1 MAPLLSTPEPLPS
14 VQVQQHSLLEAPRV
28 DAEGTVTY
36 SDVIGGGVYRTQGV
50 LPPETVLPKR
60 RGIGG
65 HVPHSDGGIVVTG
78 RSVLH
83 VNGDEQ
89 RELLT
94 AEGVHG
100 FNDLTTDP
108 AGHVLAGALRFSP
121 MAGES
126 PVPGEVWRIG
136 GGEAA
141 IVAADIDWPNGI
153 AVTADGKRMYVS
165 DTARGVVKVFELDAG
180 PDAGEEFAAAPRG
193 IPDGLA
199 LDEDGGLWV
208 ALGDGG
214 IARFEPTGELDKRI
228 DFPSSFASSLTFGGP
243 DRRDVFCTT
252 ADGNIFRARS
262 EVAGLAVA
270 AATA

>member
-1 MAPLLSTPEPLPS
+1 MAPPLSSPEPLPS
-14 VQVQQHSLLEAPRV
+14 VQVQQHGLLEAPRI
-28 DAEGTVTY
+28 DADGTVTY

-50 LPPETVLPKR
+50 LPPDTVLSKR

-65 HVPHSDGGIVVTG
+65 HVPHRDGGIVVTG
-78 RSVLH
+78 RSVIH
-83 VNGDEQ
+83 VGGEEQ
-89 RELLT
+89 RELL
-94 AEGVHG
+94 AVDGVHG

-108 AGHVLAGALRFSP
+108 QGRVLAGALRFSP
-121 MAGES
+121 FTGES

-136 GGEAA
+136 GGDPE
-141 IVAADIDWPNGI
+141 IVAAGIDWANGI
-153 AVTADGKRMYVS
+153 AVTADGERMYVS
-165 DTARGVVKVFELDAG
+165 DTAQGVVKVFELAAG
-180 PDAGEEFAAAPRG
+180 PDAGQVFAPAPRG
-193 IPDGLA
+193 IPDGMA

-214 IARFEPTGELDKRI
+214 IARFDAAGELDELL
-228 DFPSSFASSLTFGGP
+228 DFPSSFASSLAFGGP
-243 DRRDVFCTT
+243 DRRDVYVTT